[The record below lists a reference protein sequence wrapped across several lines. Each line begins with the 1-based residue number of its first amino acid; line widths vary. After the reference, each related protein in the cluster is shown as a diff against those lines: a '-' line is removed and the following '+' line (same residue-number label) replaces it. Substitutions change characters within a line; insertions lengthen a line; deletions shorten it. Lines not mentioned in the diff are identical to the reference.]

1 MKEPY
6 SGQPGSD
13 WHLVKEFCSFKGTPL
28 DCRGEL
34 RFVNLSDSKLKV
46 RKLHTETPSRTR
58 KDCKALMPSEVSV
71 SVRLPARSEASVVAS
86 LQVPPD
92 TPPGLYQSVV
102 VYGKQKLPIEID
114 IAEYFELQ
122 IDPGHIRT
130 RANAGDTIHGQITL
144 TNSGNTR
151 IDLSDVG
158 MVWLREQ
165 NWIGRTLVY
174 SLRESS
180 TEENYEDFAN
190 RVLNDFQNQ
199 MLPAARI
206 VFDSDQP
213 TTMDAGQSITRGFSL
228 TAPQGMKKGRRYL
241 GFIKINEN
249 RIWLEVFCTG
259 NANEKA

>member
-6 SGQPGSD
+6 SGQPGTD
-13 WHLVKEFCSFKGTPL
+13 WHLSKEFSSFEGTPL
-28 DCRGEL
+28 DCQGEL
-34 RFVNLSDSKLKV
+34 RFVNQSDAKV
-46 RKLHTETPSRTR
+46 KIRTLQTEVPSRTR
-58 KDCKALMPSEVSV
+58 KECKALKPSEVSV
-71 SVRLPARSEASVVAS
+71 SVRLPPHSEASVLAS
-86 LQVPPD
+86 LQLPPD
-92 TPPGLYQSVV
+92 TPPGLYQSVL
-102 VYGKQKLPIEID
+102 VYGKQKLPIEINVK
-114 IAEYFELQ
+114 EHFELQ
-122 IDPGHIRT
+122 IDPGHISA
-130 RANAGDTIHGQITL
+130 RANAGDAIHGKITL

-180 TEENYEDFAN
+180 AEENYEAFAN
-190 RVLNDFQNQ
+190 RVLHDFQNQ

-206 VFDSDQP
+206 VFDTDKP
-213 TTMDAGQSITRGFSL
+213 TAIDAGQRITRSFTL
-228 TAPQGMKKGRRYL
+228 TAPPGMKKGRRYL

-259 NANEKA
+259 SAKELA